1 MRVSG
6 FWRWRRGCYKMGIVI
21 YDRITV
27 EPAKC
32 GGKPCVRGMRI
43 TVRRVLEILASCRDR
58 DEILREYAFLEE
70 EDLNQVLRYA
80 AASIDDELVEL
91 NRVA

>member
-1 MRVSG
+1 MTTQPA
-6 FWRWRRGCYKMGIVI
+6 

-27 EPAKC
+27 EPSKC

-43 TVRRVLEILASCRDR
+43 TVRRVLEILATCRDR
-58 DEILREYAFLEE
+58 DEILREYTFLEE
-70 EDLNQVLRYA
+70 EDLNQVLRFA
-80 AASIDDELVEL
+80 AASIDDETVAL